1 MAKVKPIGTKPTVK
15 VKKDFLAIKIIVFVI
30 FTLYAASLIF
40 AVLYAFSISLKGVD
54 EFHEKNLLPK
64 EWLFSNYGQAFKEV
78 KAGDSNMFVMLWNSI
93 WYACGGAALGV
104 FTSAITSYV
113 VAKYRFPGRNVIYWM
128 AIVTM
133 MIPIVGAFPAQYL
146 VYNNL
151 GIYDSPLLL
160 VTKMAGFGFNFVV
173 LLSFFKTLSWTYAE
187 AGFID
192 GAGHM
197 KVFFRIMLPQALPVM
212 GSLFIVS
219 MVGMW
224 NDYMEPTLFLKS
236 FPTLSSGLYIF
247 QLSQTRQ
254 FNYPVLFA
262 GLLLSVIPVIVLF
275 ICFQK
280 TMMESMSVGGIKG

>member
-1 MAKVKPIGTKPTVK
+1 MAKVKPIGGKPATK

-40 AVLYAFSISLKGVD
+40 AILYAFSISLKDVD

-113 VAKYRFPGRNVIYWM
+113 VAKYRFPGRNIIYWM

-151 GIYDSPLLL
+151 GIYNNTNIIEQSIE
-160 VTKMAGFGFNFVV
+160 TIGN
-173 LLSFFKTLSWTYAE
+173 E
-187 AGFID
+187 
-192 GAGHM
+192 
-197 KVFFRIMLPQALPVM
+197 
-212 GSLFIVS
+212 
-219 MVGMW
+219 
-224 NDYMEPTLFLKS
+224 
-236 FPTLSSGLYIF
+236 
-247 QLSQTRQ
+247 
-254 FNYPVLFA
+254 
-262 GLLLSVIPVIVLF
+262 
-275 ICFQK
+275 
-280 TMMESMSVGGIKG
+280 